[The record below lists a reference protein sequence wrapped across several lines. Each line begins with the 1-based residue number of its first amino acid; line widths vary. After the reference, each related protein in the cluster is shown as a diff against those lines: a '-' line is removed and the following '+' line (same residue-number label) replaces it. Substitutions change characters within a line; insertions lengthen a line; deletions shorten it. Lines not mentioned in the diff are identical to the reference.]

1 MKHINDFVSFDC
13 DGFFKPKKLVVT
25 QITSPNKEEKDSS
38 IVARVEVV
46 VLADNSNYTL
56 SKTEIDNGISEV
68 NNLYEKIFFKTTTKE
83 GFTVGDQVQPI
94 SPVGKVYVSSN
105 GTFSKIDVSL
115 KCKGFSVVNDKK
127 A

>member
-13 DGFFKPKKLVVT
+13 EGFFKPKKLVIT
-25 QITSPNKEEKDSS
+25 QITPPSKEEKDTS

-46 VLADNSNYTL
+46 VLADNSVYTL
-56 SKTEIDNGISEV
+56 SKTEIENGITEV
-68 NNLYEKIFFKTTTKE
+68 SNLYEKIYFKTTTKE
-83 GFTVGDQVQPI
+83 GFKVGDPVQPI
-94 SPVGKVYVSSN
+94 SPTGKIYVSSN
-105 GTFSKIDVSL
+105 GNFSKIDVSL

>member
-13 DGFFKPKKLVVT
+13 EGFFKPKKLVVT
-25 QITSPNKEEKDSS
+25 QVTPPSKEEKDTS

-46 VLADNSNYTL
+46 VLADNSSYVL
-56 SKTEIDNGISEV
+56 SKTEIDNGITEV
-68 NNLYEKIFFKTTTKE
+68 SNLYEKIFFKTTSKE
-83 GFTVGDQVQPI
+83 GFKVGDQVQPI
-94 SPVGKVYVSSN
+94 SPSGKVYVSSN
-105 GTFSKIDVSL
+105 GSFSKIDVSL

>member
-1 MKHINDFVSFDC
+1 MKHVNDFVSFDC
-13 DGFFKPKKLVVT
+13 EGFFTPKKLVVT
-25 QITSPNKEEKDSS
+25 QITSPSKEEKDTS

-46 VLADNSNYTL
+46 VLADKSSYIL
-56 SKTEIDNGISEV
+56 SKTEIENGVTEV

-83 GFTVGDQVQPI
+83 GFKVGDQVQPV
-94 SPVGKVYVSSN
+94 SPSGKVYVSSN
-105 GTFSKIDVSL
+105 GNFSKIDVSL